1 MRIVGILVISSLIAL
16 PVATAMQ
23 LQKSFKKT
31 MAFSILFS
39 FIDIMGGLFISYYA
53 GAAPGGIT
61 AILSVVLLLCVIA
74 YQEIVRK
81 REQEAL

>member
-1 MRIVGILVISSLIAL
+1 
-16 PVATAMQ
+16 
-23 LQKSFKKT
+23 
-31 MAFSILFS
+31 MAFSVLFS